1 MINHVILQGVLYI
14 NGIEDMRVE
23 RRGAADMERRYSGHL
38 TTGSKSENG
47 WHSIRISTEY
57 GAHKIVEQWTS
68 TQHDPSDGLEAVIE
82 GKLMTVFATG
92 VGYVLIEYIRFIGT
106 GDLAMRRGNFPHD
119 QRRRVG
125 AELSG
130 HGQPDSGRPG
140 QVSAGPRRF

>member
-92 VGYVLIEYIRFIGT
+92 VSYVLIEYLRFIGV
-106 GDLAMRRGNFPHD
+106 GNPAMHRGNFTHE
-119 QRRRVG
+119 QYRRVG
-125 AELSG
+125 AELTRRNDDL
-130 HGQPDSGRPG
+130 QAADTGRPG
-140 QVSAGPRRF
+140 PR